1 MKKKITK
8 ILCVTVAVALVICC
22 CCFSA
27 SAATINAGT
36 GSQVYVGDTNAGP
49 VISGNKNANG
59 SYWINYYAGRTD
71 IELGILYPIELVIN
85 RGDIVKWTSFY
96 GNYYFSLSYTPT
108 ITIILGLMDEYYNFY
123 DLEVIPYDDDFLDG
137 SFDVGFKG
145 GSKQFTE
152 DFNAKYICV
161 MLNGTYNQTAG
172 GTFSWHPYSFKL
184 SSADENTIMIE
195 GMISEQE
202 KTNELLGDITA
213 DKYTPPSGGDQIGD
227 LTDTES
233 QINENTSQGLND
245 VANSFKAFSMSFFYD
260 GLGGCIQ
267 LYNRIVPNIPWL
279 NQILIISLGLGM
291 FAFLVGSAQIVVG
304 RLNSDIPRS
313 ARQDAKYIKRDGIAS
328 HRPSRK

>member
-36 GSQVYVGDTNAGP
+36 GNQVFVGWDSSAGP
-49 VISGNKNANG
+49 VISGNMNADG

-71 IELGILYPIELVIN
+71 TELCILYPIDLVIS
-85 RGDIVKWTSFY
+85 RGDIVKWSSFY
-96 GNYYFSLSYTPT
+96 TNFYFSLSYTPT
-108 ITIILGLMDEYYNFY
+108 ISINLCLMDDDFYTY
-123 DLEVIPYDDDFLDG
+123 DLENRIYDDDMLNG
-137 SFDVGFKG
+137 SFDVQFLG
-145 GSKQFTE
+145 GSKQIDE
-152 DFNAKYICV
+152 DINVKYICI
-161 MLNGTYNQTAG
+161 MLYGNYNQSEA
-172 GTFSWHPYSFKL
+172 GTFSWQPYSFKL

-213 DKYTPPSGGDQIGD
+213 DKYTPPEGGAIDDVGSVESEIQNSTQEGFNV
-227 LTDTES
+227 LSDTFK
-233 QINENTSQGLND
+233 
-245 VANSFKAFSMSFFYD
+245 SFSLDTFSD
-260 GLGGCIQ
+260 GLGGIATI
-267 LYNRIVPNIPWL
+267 YNHIIPRTPWL
-279 NQILIISLGLGM
+279 SNLLNISLGIGL
-291 FAFLVGSAQIVVG
+291 FAFLLGLSIYTLSSFNHREKG
-304 RLNSDIPRS
+304 S